1 MGSPEADQVRTGS
14 AAGAGSLGGG
24 GRLGSGFRRLAR
36 GLAQRRPAGL
46 GADEVGEAG
55 GGGMGRAQR
64 MLAVARH
71 RVPMLIGRGGGG
83 RAHGLR
89 LRRLLEAAP
98 HELDQPAGRAPA
110 AVGLVDDEHQRAA
123 VAHVDQMLEIGH
135 GRLDQQ
141 PLLLVEGQ
149 LAGGPVLRDQPRK
162 LAVGDERLDLLLGR
176 GLDLGDLGRGEP
188 GGEAAGQPAA
198 AGTGHRDGRAGGV
211 GSRHF
216 IRIQEKIHLIKTYPR
231 GYARPRREERGCVVR
246 CQRLRRRRT

>member
-1 MGSPEADQVRTGS
+1 MGSPEADQVRAGSSAS
-14 AAGAGSLGGG
+14 AAGRA
-24 GRLGSGFRRLAR
+24 RSGQRAPRARFRRLAR

-71 RVPMLIGRGGGG
+71 RVPMLLGRRGGL
-83 RAHGLR
+83 RPHGLG
-89 LRRLLEAAP
+89 LGRLLEAPP

-110 AVGLVDDEHQRAA
+110 AVGLVDNEHQGAA
-123 VAHVDQMLEIGH
+123 VAHVDQVLEIGH
-135 GRLDQQ
+135 RRLDQQ

-149 LAGGPVLRDQPRK
+149 LAGGPVVGDELGE
-162 LAVGDERLDLLLGR
+162 LVVGDERLDLLLRR

-188 GGEAAGQPAA
+188 GGEAARQPAA
-198 AGTGHRDGRAGGV
+198 TGTGHRDGGAGGV

-216 IRIQEKIHLIKTYPR
+216 SS
-231 GYARPRREERGCVVR
+231 V
-246 CQRLRRRRT
+246 